1 MNLSQLAFQGYLEKT
16 GINIKEAE
24 QLAQITRTPMQDY
37 LHLIAEFRSMVGS
50 TDSKPEAAKTLL
62 YGSIFQENRDENFLF
77 MKAIISVTSYQF
89 GKEADFNTQISN
101 FLNDENFKEYCSF
114 IKEDDSLIQ
123 ELKEQF
129 IKSKTLGSRKGV
141 WSKIFG

>member
-16 GINIKEAE
+16 GISINEAE
-24 QLAQITRTPMQDY
+24 RLAQITRTPMQDY
-37 LHLIAEFRSMVGS
+37 LYLIAEFRSTVGS
-50 TDSKPEAAKTLL
+50 TNSKPEAAKTLL

-101 FLNDENFKEYCSF
+101 FLNDQNFKEYCSF